1 MGFGKLL
8 EQKMQEKKIKQAELA
23 AAVGIPKTTLNSI
36 ILRDNTKI
44 EIETFLKMC
53 DYLGCDPDEFYNDFR
68 EEKTEHIKHVS
79 NDDITSHEREI
90 IRAYREQSESVKT
103 AICKMLDVEYSISE
117 TIKSSKH
124 TEKKPQVTKIYRA
137 ARSVDNHPAE
147 IVETTKDFSKIPPT
161 DIKF

>member
-1 MGFGKLL
+1 MSIGS
-8 EQKMQEKKIKQAELA
+8 QIK
-23 AAVGIPKTTLNSI
+23 
-36 ILRDNTKI
+36 RR
-44 EIETFLKMC
+44 
-53 DYLGCDPDEFYNDFR
+53 R
-68 EEKTEHIKHVS
+68 EELGMTQPVLASLVGVSKGCIGNYESGVS
-79 NDDITSHEREI
+79 NPNEPILIKLFEALKCDANYLYQDYINSESENDITIHEREI

-124 TEKKPQVTKIYRA
+124 TEKNPQVTKIYRA

>member
-1 MGFGKLL
+1 MSIGT
-8 EQKMQEKKIKQAELA
+8 QIK
-23 AAVGIPKTTLNSI
+23 
-36 ILRDNTKI
+36 RR
-44 EIETFLKMC
+44 
-53 DYLGCDPDEFYNDFR
+53 R
-68 EEKTEHIKHVS
+68 EELGMTQPVLARLVGVSKGSIGNYESGVS
-79 NDDITSHEREI
+79 NPNEPILIKLFEALKCDANYLYQDYINSESENDITVLNDNITTHEREI
-90 IRAYREQSESVKT
+90 ISAYREQSESVKT